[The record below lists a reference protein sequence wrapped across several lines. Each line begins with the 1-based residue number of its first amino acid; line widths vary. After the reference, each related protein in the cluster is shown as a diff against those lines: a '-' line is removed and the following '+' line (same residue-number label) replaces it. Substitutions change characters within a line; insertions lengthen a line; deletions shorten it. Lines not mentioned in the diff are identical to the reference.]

1 MFQYVQTKICLRG
14 KIFQYPHIVDYW
26 RASVGGGLASV
37 MWVGWVLYLSRFR
50 TNMGGVS
57 GVLAMLLLL
66 LLLLFEYYPDGQNVG
81 CLFLKQKRKNIPS
94 SDLKEPII

>member
-1 MFQYVQTKICLRG
+1 
-14 KIFQYPHIVDYW
+14 
-26 RASVGGGLASV
+26 
-37 MWVGWVLYLSRFR
+37 
-50 TNMGGVS
+50 MGGVS

>member
-1 MFQYVQTKICLRG
+1 M
-14 KIFQYPHIVDYW
+14 
-26 RASVGGGLASV
+26 
-37 MWVGWVLYLSRFR
+37 
-50 TNMGGVS
+50 S

-81 CLFLKQKRKNIPS
+81 CLFLKQKRKIIPS